1 MEKEYIPIPSSDAN
15 PATFDWENTRLLVS
29 LIEYPI
35 PMMNARQTALNS
47 KETQDRRSRTII
59 KISRQSYDMRSIIDL
74 ANLAERQLLD
84 YNYAM
89 RELHCFRNRAI
100 PELKKENIMV

>member
-15 PATFDWENTRLLVS
+15 PATFDWENTRLVS

-35 PMMNARQTALNS
+35 PMINARQTALNS
-47 KETQDRRSRTII
+47 KETQDRRSRKII
-59 KISRQSYDMRSIIDL
+59 IISRQSYDIRSIIDL